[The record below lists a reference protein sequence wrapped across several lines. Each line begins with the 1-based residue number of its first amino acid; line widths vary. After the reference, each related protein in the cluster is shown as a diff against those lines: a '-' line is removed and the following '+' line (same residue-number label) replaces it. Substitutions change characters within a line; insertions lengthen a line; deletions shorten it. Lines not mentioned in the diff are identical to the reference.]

1 VGYDALGLGFLLIEQ
16 LGNVLAASGGLLMVL
31 RRRSSLLTR
40 QIGLLA
46 LATTLLLTV
55 IRFSGTLAAAYGQER
70 AQLQGLVLLAVPLC
84 WAVRGLADM
93 RRARQA
99 WVLNITAGCLAV
111 VLVSTTYLAG
121 AVLGGGTSANLANSG
136 VAFEHFDITAP
147 ELASAQWLG
156 NAIKRGQLV
165 YADEYAQLPLVAA
178 TGIQNG
184 LLLDVT
190 PQTLNDRA
198 WVYADRTNVTDGR
211 AFALFDN
218 DRLATYV
225 FPADFLTSYYD
236 LVYTNG
242 SSEVFHR

>member
-1 VGYDALGLGFLLIEQ
+1 
-16 LGNVLAASGGLLMVL
+16 
-31 RRRSSLLTR
+31 
-40 QIGLLA
+40 
-46 LATTLLLTV
+46 
-55 IRFSGTLAAAYGQER
+55 
-70 AQLQGLVLLAVPLC
+70 LQGLVLLAVSLC
-84 WAVRGLADM
+84 WAARGLAEM

-99 WVLNITAGCLAV
+99 WVPNITAGCLAV

-178 TGIQNG
+178 TGMQNG

-225 FPADFLTSYYD
+225 FPSDFLTSYYD

>member
-1 VGYDALGLGFLLIEQ
+1 
-16 LGNVLAASGGLLMVL
+16 
-31 RRRSSLLTR
+31 
-40 QIGLLA
+40 
-46 LATTLLLTV
+46 
-55 IRFSGTLAAAYGQER
+55 
-70 AQLQGLVLLAVPLC
+70 
-84 WAVRGLADM
+84 M
-93 RRARQA
+93 RPARQA
-99 WVLNITAGCLAV
+99 WILSTAAGCLAV

-156 NAIKRGQLV
+156 NVRKPGQLV

-190 PQTLNDRA
+190 PLTLNQHA

-211 AFALFDN
+211 AFALYNN
-218 DRLATYV
+218 DRLATYG
-225 FPADFLTSYYD
+225 FPASFLNAYYD
-236 LVYTNG
+236 LVYTDG